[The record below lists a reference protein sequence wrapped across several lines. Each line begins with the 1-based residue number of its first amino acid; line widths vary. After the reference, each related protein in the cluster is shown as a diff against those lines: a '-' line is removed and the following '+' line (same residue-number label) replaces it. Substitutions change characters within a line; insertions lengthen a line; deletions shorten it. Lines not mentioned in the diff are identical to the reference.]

1 MCPNVN
7 QIKTVRRGGGENMGT
22 FTCLNALYL
31 LLSLPFLSKKL
42 NDFLNLLHSSIMHSF
57 HKFSLFFFPLYIITR
72 MKSLAMDPMIKGQG
86 DEYKIMKQKLDTKW
100 SEKGVNS

>member
-1 MCPNVN
+1 
-7 QIKTVRRGGGENMGT
+7 MGT

-42 NDFLNLLHSSIMHSF
+42 NDFLNLLHSSIMHHF
-57 HKFSLFFFPLYIITR
+57 INFSIIFSLYIITT

-86 DEYKIMKQKLDTKW
+86 DEYKIMEQKLDTKW

>member
-7 QIKTVRRGGGENMGT
+7 QIRTVRRGGGENMGA
-22 FTCLNALYL
+22 FTCLNALCL

-42 NDFLNLLHSSIMHSF
+42 NDFLNLLHSSIIHSF
-57 HKFSLFFFPLYIITR
+57 DKFSKIFSLYNLQQ
-72 MKSLAMDPMIKGQG
+72 MKSLLMDPMIKGQE
-86 DEYKIMKQKLDTKW
+86 DEYKIMEQKLDTKW